1 MPCEINSEFR
11 IPNFGLVKI
20 KPMKINCFEDLEIWQ
35 SARELCKRVRDLTVK
50 EPFARDFRLK
60 DQIRASSGSV
70 MDNIAEGFERDG
82 RKEFIQHLS
91 ISKGSCGETRS
102 QSYRAFDYDYITE
115 AELGHMVETTESL
128 GKRIGGFMNYL
139 KRSDYKGNKYK

>member
-1 MPCEINSEFR
+1 
-11 IPNFGLVKI
+11 
-20 KPMKINCFEDLEIWQ
+20 MKISRFEDLEVWQ
-35 SARELCKRVRDLTVK
+35 SARELCKNVRDLTIK
-50 EPFARDFRLK
+50 EAFSKDFRLK
-60 DQIRASSGSV
+60 DQIRASSGSI

-115 AELGHMVETTESL
+115 EELKHMVETTESL

-139 KRSDYKGNKYK
+139 KKSEYKGNKFK

>member
-1 MPCEINSEFR
+1 
-11 IPNFGLVKI
+11 
-20 KPMKINCFEDLEIWQ
+20 
-35 SARELCKRVRDLTVK
+35 
-50 EPFARDFRLK
+50 
-60 DQIRASSGSV
+60 

-115 AELGHMVETTESL
+115 EELKHMVETTESL
-128 GKRIGGFMNYL
+128 GIRIGGFMNYL
-139 KRSDYKGNKYK
+139 KKSEYKGNKFK